1 VPYDGFFSMVIL
13 GMVYHWMYGTHHHH
27 HPSPRHVPTAPR
39 LTTPPAPFSCPTSYL
54 YSLPWSVPVC
64 TYVMGGVWTL
74 MIVVDKRLHLETLTV
89 QQQNSHVMIICG
101 YVAVFLSHY
110 VMQVRH

>member
-1 VPYDGFFSMVIL
+1 
-13 GMVYHWMYGTHHHH
+13 
-27 HPSPRHVPTAPR
+27 
-39 LTTPPAPFSCPTSYL
+39 
-54 YSLPWSVPVC
+54 
-64 TYVMGGVWTL
+64 MGGVWTL

-89 QQQNSHVMIICG
+89 QQQNSHVMVICG